1 LIYFIIETRWKGL
14 MVLNLMAAIS
24 LLFMRRKT
32 ARSRIKCDVII
43 LHVVVVMAV
52 DAAETEVEEMTLV
65 TEATAVEGIATVV
78 VMVVI
83 LVITSEVED
92 GTEAAAV
99 AATEAT
105 VVTVAAQT
113 GDAAIVTTETAAEV
127 VAETPE
133 TTGIEDIH

>member
-1 LIYFIIETRWKGL
+1 MYVMCTSPRTTIRDSPEALLLLNSLTLEMPETHWKGL

-24 LLFMRRKT
+24 LLYMQRKT

-43 LHVVVVMAV
+43 LPVVVVMAV

-105 VVTVAAQT
+105 VATVAA
-113 GDAAIVTTETAAEV
+113 
-127 VAETPE
+127 
-133 TTGIEDIH
+133 